1 MTPREIADLFAQ
13 MELRLIKSL
22 KRNLSAHKAEERRQG
37 IQWPAWQAEKLRSIR
52 RYREDNRS
60 IVSGYTDVI
69 DREVEQLLQEE
80 YAAGSAQVDREAAA
94 AGVDA
99 PADTPRFFGVNRQK
113 LDSLIEEINGGL
125 HDAES
130 ASLRTMDDVYRRTL
144 YRAELELASGSVTVP
159 QAVDMAVR
167 DFLSAGI
174 NCVEYSDGRRVNIA
188 SYAEMALRTA
198 STRATLRGE
207 AERRKAYNID
217 TVLVS
222 QYGACSE
229 TCLPW
234 QGRVYI
240 DDVWG
245 EFDGDT
251 SGDMGRS
258 VNGKWYPLLSMAVA
272 AGLFHPN
279 CRHTVS
285 TWFEGDSRMP
295 PPMDADRVRE
305 ISKLEQEQ
313 RRMERKV
320 RRYKRLAEGT
330 QDPKQAKE
338 YRRKV
343 RGAQAELRGFIA
355 DHDDVLR
362 RDYWREKDYGLSR
375 KISSLASAGDHDILE
390 KYKDVTFPPGSH
402 LEGLSREAVTKTVNE
417 MGKALESLPELR
429 GMIQDIGVND
439 GPGIMAVR
447 PKDDFSGVTLN
458 FNRRYYSG
466 IDVIKNA
473 FEADQKRGSSPAGT
487 SWEQI
492 GIHELGHV
500 AVAKA
505 IQKSGK
511 PLAEIETDW
520 NDDITAEKIVK
531 AAYESGD
538 LDVDMDAAVR
548 TISGYA
554 AVSPSEAIGEALMD
568 VYANGGKSQRM
579 SRLILKELVKWL

>member
-80 YAAGSAQVDREAAA
+80 YAAGSAQVDRDAAA
-94 AGVDA
+94 AGVDV

-159 QAVDMAVR
+159 QAVDMAVK
-167 DFLSAGI
+167 DFLAAGI

-222 QYGACSE
+222 QYGACSD

-245 EFDGDT
+245 DFDGDV

-305 ISKLEQEQ
+305 ISRLEQQQ
-313 RRMERKV
+313 RQLERKV

-343 RGAQAELRGFIA
+343 RDAQAELRGFIA

-362 RDYWREKDYGLSR
+362 RDYWREKTYDTAKKPADAPEMQSFDNKIASAAGGSQDMGAALDRFRSASQKMEEPYRDIYGYYAESTDFVPDDRLKIPIGYDPKTDAVRYNPAAMDGIDLSDALPHELAHRYDALVVRSWDNEEWTSALTEAAEGITMDIDRWRETARNAKNPFVADILNALSR
-375 KISSLASAGDHDILE
+375 GKLQTAYGHDADYWTARTIPAEVFANALTAAG
-390 KYKDVTFPPGSH
+390 TG
-402 LEGLSREAVTKTVNE
+402 R
-417 MGKALESLPELR
+417 GKAEIERLFPGLIKVLR
-429 GMIQDIGVND
+429 GMIG
-439 GPGIMAVR
+439 GI
-447 PKDDFSGVTLN
+447 
-458 FNRRYYSG
+458 
-466 IDVIKNA
+466 
-473 FEADQKRGSSPAGT
+473 
-487 SWEQI
+487 
-492 GIHELGHV
+492 
-500 AVAKA
+500 
-505 IQKSGK
+505 
-511 PLAEIETDW
+511 
-520 NDDITAEKIVK
+520 
-531 AAYESGD
+531 
-538 LDVDMDAAVR
+538 
-548 TISGYA
+548 
-554 AVSPSEAIGEALMD
+554 
-568 VYANGGKSQRM
+568 
-579 SRLILKELVKWL
+579 